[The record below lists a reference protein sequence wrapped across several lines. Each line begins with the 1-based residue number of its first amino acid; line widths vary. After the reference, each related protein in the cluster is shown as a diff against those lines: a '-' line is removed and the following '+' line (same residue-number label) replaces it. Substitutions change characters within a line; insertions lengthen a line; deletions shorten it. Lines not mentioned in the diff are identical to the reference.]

1 MTKKTKRTLGR
12 MNETKYIDWE
22 DFKPYNAEPFPQYV
36 STHILCPMCRKP
48 ILKNQSYM
56 LLSIPPKYEYI
67 CINCGWKGI
76 K

>member
-1 MTKKTKRTLGR
+1 
-12 MNETKYIDWE
+12 MNETKYITWE

-48 ILKNQSYM
+48 ILKNQNYM
-56 LLSIPPKYEYI
+56 LTSNPPKYEYI

>member
-1 MTKKTKRTLGR
+1 
-12 MNETKYIDWE
+12 MNETKYITWE
-22 DFKPYNAEPFPQYV
+22 EFKPYNAEPFPQYIP
-36 STHILCPMCRKP
+36 THILCPMCRKP

-56 LLSIPPKYEYI
+56 LTSNPPKYEYI